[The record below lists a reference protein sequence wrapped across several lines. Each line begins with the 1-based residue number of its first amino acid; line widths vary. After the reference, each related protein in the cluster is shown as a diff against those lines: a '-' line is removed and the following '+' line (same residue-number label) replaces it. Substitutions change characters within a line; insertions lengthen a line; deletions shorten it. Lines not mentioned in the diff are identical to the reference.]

1 MKKHDILFA
10 ALVLTFGVPF
20 VSLAQD
26 DVTDSVETTVVKKK
40 VSTSKTVSYP
50 MKEVRGVVFD
60 AATKTPLGG
69 IQVQT
74 LNNRSSYVCH
84 LSLSAFHPLS

>member
-60 AATKTPLGG
+60 AATKTPW
-69 IQVQT
+69 VVFKY
-74 LNNRSSYVCH
+74 RH
-84 LSLSAFHPLS
+84 

>member
-40 VSTSKTVSYP
+40 VSISKTVSYP
-50 MKEVRGVVFD
+50 MKEVRGGCV
-60 AATKTPLGG
+60 
-69 IQVQT
+69 
-74 LNNRSSYVCH
+74 
-84 LSLSAFHPLS
+84 